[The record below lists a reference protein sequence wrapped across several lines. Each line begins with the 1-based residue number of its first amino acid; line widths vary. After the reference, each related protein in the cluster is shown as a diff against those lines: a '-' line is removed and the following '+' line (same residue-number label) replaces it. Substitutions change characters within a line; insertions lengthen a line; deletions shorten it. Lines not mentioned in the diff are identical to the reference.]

1 MIKEKYGYDQFTL
14 QMPYGECEGYIR
26 VNNMYE
32 RAQVS
37 KLIYT
42 QSFDGNAKTR
52 QKFPGVFERH
62 DMLYNTRLSFTILVL
77 QFVKIAY

>member
-14 QMPYGECEGYIR
+14 QMPYGDCEGYIR
-26 VNNMYE
+26 VNIYE

-42 QSFDGNAKTR
+42 QSFDGNAKIR

-62 DMLYNTRLSFTILVL
+62 DMLYTTRLSFNNFGAAVC
-77 QFVKIAY
+77 KIAC